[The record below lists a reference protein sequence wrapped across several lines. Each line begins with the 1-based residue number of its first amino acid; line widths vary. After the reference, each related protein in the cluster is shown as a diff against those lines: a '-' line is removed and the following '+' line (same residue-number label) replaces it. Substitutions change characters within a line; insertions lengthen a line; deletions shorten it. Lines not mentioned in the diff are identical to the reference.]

1 MCVHLLGKMDSSE
14 EACGWVGIAPIL
26 AFLYM
31 CIREGLLD
39 LEEEKYVA
47 SCLSSSSS
55 FASWSVRPQGTNWLL
70 LSLGPIYLLPR
81 HGTQFRICCHGECPK
96 FYLKTRSWGIWLRLP
111 GQIVEYKVL
120 SPQGSCLSHLA
131 PQDLLGPVLLFF
143 CFRVVDSK
151 PVAPPAQSGSRRE
164 ARARVHPCMCV
175 FDREEDGTE
184 LGSSG

>member
-1 MCVHLLGKMDSSE
+1 M
-14 EACGWVGIAPIL
+14 
-26 AFLYM
+26 
-31 CIREGLLD
+31 
-39 LEEEKYVA
+39 
-47 SCLSSSSS
+47 
-55 FASWSVRPQGTNWLL
+55 
-70 LSLGPIYLLPR
+70 
-81 HGTQFRICCHGECPK
+81 
-96 FYLKTRSWGIWLRLP
+96 RLP
-111 GQIVEYKVL
+111 GQIVEYKVS